1 MALVLYSI
9 TTSTSRDWNKVQ
21 NESSSI
27 MEILNK
33 KKILTCVIS
42 AWNETVV
49 SKIWFVLFD
58 LHYLRSIELYRFF
71 WKVLNSIVYWTQV
84 VNPIHPISNVTN
96 VAYASLLHDNVHGY
110 HLLECACLECSNM
123 SSNVAYAMTAS
134 RIWQDR
140 SCYDKSRSS
149 LHVCL

>member
-1 MALVLYSI
+1 
-9 TTSTSRDWNKVQ
+9 
-21 NESSSI
+21 

-71 WKVLNSIVYWTQV
+71 LKGTELYCLLNT
-84 VNPIHPISNVTN
+84 
-96 VAYASLLHDNVHGY
+96 
-110 HLLECACLECSNM
+110 
-123 SSNVAYAMTAS
+123 S
-134 RIWQDR
+134 R
-140 SCYDKSRSS
+140 
-149 LHVCL
+149 